1 MTKVYGYDLA
11 VDKKR
16 KYSKKDIKE
25 ICELLRQLREA
36 ENQLIDY
43 ENP

>member
-1 MTKVYGYDLA
+1 MTKVYGYELA

-25 ICELLRQLREA
+25 ICELLRQLRQA
-36 ENQLIDY
+36 ENQIFNSD
-43 ENP
+43 

>member
-1 MTKVYGYDLA
+1 MTKIYGYDLA

-25 ICELLRQLREA
+25 ICELLRQLRKADNELM
-36 ENQLIDY
+36 NSD
-43 ENP
+43 

>member
-25 ICELLRQLREA
+25 ICELLRQLRTLD
-36 ENQLIDY
+36 NKIMNSD
-43 ENP
+43 

>member
-1 MTKVYGYDLA
+1 MNKVYGYDLA

-25 ICELLRQLREA
+25 ICELLRQLRTLD
-36 ENQLIDY
+36 NKIMNSD
-43 ENP
+43 